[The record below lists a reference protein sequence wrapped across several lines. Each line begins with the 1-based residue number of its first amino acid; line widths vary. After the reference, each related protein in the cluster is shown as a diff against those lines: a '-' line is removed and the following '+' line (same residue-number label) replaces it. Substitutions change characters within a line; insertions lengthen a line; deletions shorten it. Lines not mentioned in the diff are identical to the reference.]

1 MASPAGADRELE
13 CSTGEIADAHRR
25 RPAYIADDPPRRNR
39 VDMKA
44 PCFAMLVCAAMAA
57 QADDAISPDRP
68 DFTNG
73 PDVMAAR
80 RLQLETS
87 AAWQRDATTRLRSTP
102 TLLRL
107 GVGHDLELRLETDGA
122 LRQRHPDASGR
133 GDLGLGFKWQMQ
145 DGDEGK
151 PGLGWL
157 FDMTTPTGSGS
168 FKGHGARPT
177 LSFLAQWELPSGC
190 SLGTMAGLVTERND
204 ADQRYTA
211 ALLSASLGFPLGEK
225 LRGFA
230 EIAGQ
235 QLASN
240 RNGGNVVTAGTGLAW
255 QLTND
260 AQLDAA
266 VFRGLNHHTP
276 DWSWT
281 VGLSLRF

>member
-1 MASPAGADRELE
+1 MRLALLLLTA
-13 CSTGEIADAHRR
+13 
-25 RPAYIADDPPRRNR
+25 
-39 VDMKA
+39 
-44 PCFAMLVCAAMAA
+44 CAAAH
-57 QADDAISPDRP
+57 ADDAISPDRP

-73 PDVMAAR
+73 PDVMAAGR
-80 RLQLETS
+80 FQIEAS
-87 AAWQRDATTRLRSTP
+87 GAWQKDASTRLRATP

-107 GVGHDLELRLETDGA
+107 GVGHDLELRLDSDGA
-122 LRQRHPDASGR
+122 LRQRNPEATGR

-145 DGDEGK
+145 DGDESQ

-157 FDMTTPTGSGS
+157 FEMKTPTGSGP
-168 FKGHGARPT
+168 FKGQGLRPA
-177 LSFLAQWELPSGC
+177 LSFLAQWELPGGY
-190 SLGTMAGLVTERND
+190 SLGTMAGLVTSRND

-211 ALLSASLGFPLGEK
+211 GLLSASLGIPLGEK
-225 LRGFA
+225 LHGFA
-230 EIAGQ
+230 EVAGQ
-235 QLASN
+235 QITSS

-255 QLTND
+255 QVTND